1 MSHKI
6 LHINEPTPV
15 PPYEERGNIP
25 DIRKAG
31 LDPDFWYP
39 LARSQDVKPGKAHAV
54 TFAGEPIALV
64 RSKEAGLFA
73 VEDRCAHRQVPLSV
87 GVVEDGGIKCG
98 YHGWKFDC
106 TGSCTSVPYLDKCT
120 LHPNSIKAYP
130 CKERYGLIFVF
141 PGDPAKAD
149 SVPFPET
156 PAAED
161 PRYKV
166 RTLDRRIECHWSF
179 MHENLMDMNHQF
191 LHRKLMGQIKTL
203 FLGKREGDNWVE
215 VDYSFYRKG
224 GKQSLGEK
232 VMIQRSGKAKEIK
245 EADEKAKAEAE
256 GLKTRDI
263 MTIRTEYPY
272 QRLKFWTA
280 GSKEP
285 ALDLWNLYYPVDRE
299 QRINQTYGLMC
310 IQRPAKVGFLLD
322 VFWPAIIWFTNGIFS
337 EDKWICELEQAA
349 FDAQGEDWNHEIFP
363 AIQSVRRV
371 ITSNSVPIRTS
382 WKGSKSS
389 PEHVRAR
396 HEATEQKAAGGE
408 G

>member
-6 LHINEPTPV
+6 LHVDEPTPV
-15 PPYEERGNIP
+15 PPYGERGNIP

-31 LDPDFWYP
+31 LDPNFWYP
-39 LARSQDVKPGKAHAV
+39 LARSGDVKPGKAHAV

-106 TGSCTSVPYLDKCT
+106 KGSCTSVPYLDKCT

-141 PGDPAKAD
+141 PGDTELAD
-149 SVPFPET
+149 KTPFPEM

-161 PRYKV
+161 SHYKV
-166 RTLDRRIECHWSF
+166 RTLNRRIKCHYSF

-191 LHRKLMGQIKTL
+191 LHRKLMGQIQTR
-203 FLGKREGDNWVE
+203 FLGKSEGPNWVE
-215 VDYSFYRKG
+215 ANYSFYRKG

-232 VMIQRSGKAKEIK
+232 VMINRSGEAKEIK
-245 EADEKAKAEAE
+245 GEEEIAEAKAK
-256 GLKTRDI
+256 GIKPRDI
-263 MTIRTEYPY
+263 MTIRTDYPY
-272 QRLKFWTA
+272 QTLKFWTA
-280 GSKEP
+280 GSKESEP
-285 ALDLWNLYYPVDRE
+285 ALDLWNLYFPVDRE

-310 IQRPAKVGFLLD
+310 IRRPEKLSFLLD
-322 VFWPAIIWFTNGIFS
+322 AFWPAIIWFTNGIFD

-349 FDAQGEDWNHEIFP
+349 FDEQGEDWNHEIFP
-363 AIQSVRRV
+363 VIRSVRRV
-371 ITSNSVPIRTS
+371 ITNCGVPIDTS
-382 WKGSKSS
+382 WKGSKSA

-396 HEATEQKAAGGE
+396 HESEERAAGA
-408 G
+408 

>member
-1 MSHKI
+1 MSHQI
-6 LHINEPTPV
+6 LHIDHPTPV
-15 PPYEERGNIP
+15 PPFEERGNIP

-39 LARSQDVKPGKAHAV
+39 LARSKDLKPGKALAK
-54 TFAGEPIALV
+54 TFAGHPIALV

-87 GVVEDGGIKCG
+87 GVVEDGGIRCG

-120 LHPNSIKAYP
+120 LHPNSIKSYP
-130 CKERYGLIFVF
+130 CMERYGLIFVF
-141 PGDPAKAD
+141 PGNPQKAA
-149 SVPFPET
+149 STPIPEL
-156 PAAED
+156 PAAES
-161 PRYKV
+161 PKYKV
-166 RTLDRRIECHWSF
+166 RTLDRRIGCHYSF

-191 LHRKLMGQIKTL
+191 LHRKLMGKIKTL
-203 FLGKREGDNWVE
+203 LLDRREGDNWVE
-215 VDYSFYRKG
+215 VDYSFYRQG

-232 VMIQRSGKAKEIK
+232 VMINRSGKAKELK
-245 EADEKAKAEAE
+245 GEDAEKAEAE
-256 GLKTRDI
+256 GIKARDI

-285 ALDLWNLYYPVDRE
+285 ALDLWNVYMPVDRE

-310 IQRPAKVGFLLD
+310 IQRPPIPFLLD
-322 VFWPAIIWFTNGIFS
+322 ILWPAIVWFTNGIFN

-349 FDAQGEDWNHEIFP
+349 FDEQGEDWNHEIFP
-363 AIQSVRRV
+363 AIRAVRRV
-371 ITSNSVPIRTS
+371 ICDHGILINPS
-382 WKGSKSS
+382 WKGSPSA

-396 HEATEQKAAGGE
+396 HEAATVE

>member
-6 LHINEPTPV
+6 LHVNEPTPV
-15 PPYEERGNIP
+15 PPYGERGNIP

-31 LDPDFWYP
+31 LDPNFWYP
-39 LARSQDVKPGKAHAV
+39 LARSKSIKPGKALAV
-54 TFAGEPIALV
+54 TFAGEPIVLV

-73 VEDRCAHRQVPLSV
+73 VEDRCAHRQVPLSI

-130 CKERYGLIFVF
+130 CRERYGFVF
-141 PGDPAKAD
+141 IFAGDPELAQE
-149 SVPFPET
+149 VPFPEI
-156 PAAED
+156 PSAESSD
-161 PRYKV
+161 YKV
-166 RTLDRRIECHWSF
+166 RTLDRRIGCHYTF

-203 FLGKREGDNWVE
+203 FLGMREGPNWVE

-232 VMIQRSGKAKEIK
+232 VMINRSGKAKEIK
-245 EADEKAKAEAE
+245 DKDEAEAAQAE
-256 GLKTRDI
+256 GIKTRDI

-272 QRLKFWTA
+272 QTLKFWTA

-299 QRINQTYGLMC
+299 QSINQTYGLMC
-310 IQRPAKVGFLLD
+310 IRKPGIPLILD
-322 VFWPAIIWFTNGIFS
+322 ALWPVIIWFTEGIFK
-337 EDKWICELEQAA
+337 EDKEICELEQAA

-363 AIQSVRRV
+363 AIRAVRRV
-371 ITSNSVPIRTS
+371 LTENGVLINPS
-382 WKGSKSS
+382 WKGSKSA
-389 PEHVRAR
+389 PEHVRERA
-396 HEATEQKAAGGE
+396 AKEQE
-408 G
+408 LPI

>member
-31 LDPDFWYP
+31 LDPNFWYP
-39 LARSQDVKPGKAHAV
+39 LARSKDVKFGQAHAV

-87 GVVEDGGIKCG
+87 GVVEDGGIRCG

-120 LHPNSIKAYP
+120 LHPNSIKSYP
-130 CKERYGLIFVF
+130 CKERYGLIYVF
-141 PGDPAKAD
+141 PGDETLAEQT
-149 SVPFPET
+149 PFPEM

-161 PRYKV
+161 SHYKV
-166 RTLDRRIECHWSF
+166 RTLDRHIKCHYSF

-191 LHRKLMGQIKTL
+191 LHRKLMGKIKTL
-203 FLGKREGDNWVE
+203 FLGKREGPNWVE

-232 VMIQRSGKAKEIK
+232 VMINRSGEASEIK
-245 EADEKAKAEAE
+245 DEEAKKKAESE
-256 GLKTRDI
+256 GVKTRDI

-280 GSKEP
+280 GSKESEP
-285 ALDLWNLYYPVDRE
+285 ALDLWNLYFPTDRE
-299 QRINQTYGLMC
+299 QRENQTYGLMC
-310 IQRPAKVGFLLD
+310 IRRPGVPWLLD
-322 VFWPAIIWFTNGIFS
+322 IMWPAIVWFTNGIFN

-363 AIQSVRRV
+363 AIRSVRRV
-371 ITSNSVPIRTS
+371 ITNCGIPIQTS
-382 WKGSKSS
+382 LKGSKSA

-396 HEATEQKAAGGE
+396 HEAGDQAAE
-408 G
+408 A

>member
-6 LHINEPTPV
+6 LEITEPTPV
-15 PPYEERGNIP
+15 PPVEERGNIP

-39 LARSQDVKPGKAHAV
+39 LARSKDVKAGKAHAV
-54 TFAGEPIALV
+54 TFAGDPIVLV

-87 GVVEDGGIKCG
+87 GVVEDGGIRCG

-120 LHPNSIKAYP
+120 LHPNSIRSYP
-130 CKERYGLIFVF
+130 CRERYGLIFVF
-141 PGDPAKAD
+141 PGDAAKAET
-149 SVPFPET
+149 VPFPEM

-161 PRYKV
+161 PKYKV
-166 RTLDRRIECHWSF
+166 RTLDRRIGCHYSF

-191 LHRKLMGQIKTL
+191 LHRRLMGSIKTL
-203 FLGKREGDNWVE
+203 FLGKREGPNWVE

-232 VMIQRSGKAKEIK
+232 VMIGRSGAAKEIK
-245 EADEKAKAEAE
+245 DKEAAEAE
-256 GLKTRDI
+256 GKKTRDI

-272 QRLKFWTA
+272 QTLKFWTA
-280 GSKEP
+280 GSTTP
-285 ALDLWNLYYPVDRE
+285 ALDLWNLYFPVDRE

-310 IQRPAKVGFLLD
+310 IQRPPIPFLMDIL
-322 VFWPAIIWFTNGIFS
+322 WPAIIWFTNGIFN

-363 AIQSVRRV
+363 AIRSVRRV
-371 ITSNSVPIRTS
+371 ITDNGILIDPS

-396 HEATEQKAAGGE
+396 HEA
-408 G
+408 

>member
-54 TFAGEPIALV
+54 SFAGEPIALV

-120 LHPNSIKAYP
+120 LHPNSIKSYP

-141 PGDPAKAD
+141 PGDVSKAD

-156 PAAED
+156 PAAEN

-191 LHRKLMGQIKTL
+191 LHRKLMGKIQTR

-215 VDYSFYRKG
+215 VDYCFYRKG

-232 VMIQRSGKAKEIK
+232 IMIQRSGGAKEIK
-245 EADEKAKAEAE
+245 EADAKAKAEAE
-256 GLKTRDI
+256 GIKTRDI

-310 IQRPAKVGFLLD
+310 IQRPEKVGFLLD
-322 VFWPAIIWFTNGIFS
+322 VFWPAVVWFTNGIFS

-396 HEATEQKAAGGE
+396 HEAAEQKAAGE